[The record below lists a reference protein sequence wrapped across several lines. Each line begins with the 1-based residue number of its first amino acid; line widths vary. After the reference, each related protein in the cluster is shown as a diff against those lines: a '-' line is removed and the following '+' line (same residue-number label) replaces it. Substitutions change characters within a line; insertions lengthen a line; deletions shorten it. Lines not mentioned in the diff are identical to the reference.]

1 MRFLLLAVLALSQNA
16 VELTN
21 GFLIVGPTTKQF
33 GLVSCSSA
41 LNLSKPQGGGDDWF
55 DGYDDFVETLQ
66 PEPKKRSTFE
76 PRPGRSFGDSGGHD
90 YTRHPSDRNDG
101 IDVSMV
107 NSMLAERLA
116 CRKSG
121 DFDRADSL
129 RDLLKNQLGVHVW
142 DKERTWTTNPDNPR
156 AAGAGRDAGARGG
169 RGERGGD
176 RFGAGRGDRRGD
188 GRNDRRGARDSRPPR
203 RDRDFGPTGHD
214 YKQVGDGIN
223 PQVCQLSLEE
233 INSMLAERL
242 KNKMVRN
249 FSVADDIQ
257 QKMESL
263 GVFVHDGAKHWRA
276 DGVNFD
282 MAALSDTRK
291 VSLQYTYRKRA
302 GDETKVSESQMEEI
316 EAQIQERA
324 RAKKSRNFRAADD
337 IKDYL
342 ENRYNVS
349 IDDRT
354 AVWFIR
360 SESYV
365 MSQESSMPDDLETI
379 QTMVEQRWEAKKEG
393 NYDLADSI
401 RDELKTEY
409 SVTIDDRMKEFT
421 YKSFETRRRPAVQDP
436 WADDK
441 DDDESNASGGD
452 VDTEVDALFEDVL
465 TNGLE
470 IQAVSETVSVQQGSE
485 DLEALTI
492 PELKERL
499 REAGLP
505 VSGRKAELV
514 ERLMSS

>member
-1 MRFLLLAVLALSQNA
+1 
-16 VELTN
+16 
-21 GFLIVGPTTKQF
+21 
-33 GLVSCSSA
+33 
-41 LNLSKPQGGGDDWF
+41 
-55 DGYDDFVETLQ
+55 
-66 PEPKKRSTFE
+66 
-76 PRPGRSFGDSGGHD
+76 
-90 YTRHPSDRNDG
+90 
-101 IDVSMV
+101 
-107 NSMLAERLA
+107 
-116 CRKSG
+116 
-121 DFDRADSL
+121 
-129 RDLLKNQLGVHVW
+129 
-142 DKERTWTTNPDNPR
+142 
-156 AAGAGRDAGARGG
+156 
-169 RGERGGD
+169 
-176 RFGAGRGDRRGD
+176 
-188 GRNDRRGARDSRPPR
+188 
-203 RDRDFGPTGHD
+203 
-214 YKQVGDGIN
+214 
-223 PQVCQLSLEE
+223 
-233 INSMLAERL
+233 
-242 KNKMVRN
+242 
-249 FSVADDIQ
+249 
-257 QKMESL
+257 
-263 GVFVHDGAKHWRA
+263 
-276 DGVNFD
+276 
-282 MAALSDTRK
+282 
-291 VSLQYTYRKRA
+291 
-302 GDETKVSESQMEEI
+302 MEEI

-441 DDDESNASGGD
+441 DDDESNASGVD
-452 VDTEVDALFEDVL
+452 VEAEVDALFEDVL